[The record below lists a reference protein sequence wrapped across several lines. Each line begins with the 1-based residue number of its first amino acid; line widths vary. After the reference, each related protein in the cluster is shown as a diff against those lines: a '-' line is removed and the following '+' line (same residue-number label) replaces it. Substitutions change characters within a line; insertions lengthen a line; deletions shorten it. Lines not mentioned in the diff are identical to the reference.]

1 MFGIACDYPDANDAA
16 RLAHDPVFKLLI
28 GRDAIDGYDLA
39 SQPTLSRF
47 ENTIRRR
54 DLLRMSEALAE
65 AVINRHKRRKKKVKL
80 ITIDL
85 DPTADPA
92 HGHQQFSLFNGF
104 YDSNCY
110 LPLAGFLTFDKEPEQ
125 YLFSYLLRP
134 GNADAKQGCFG
145 LLKRVLPKLRQAFPG
160 AVIRLRLDSGFS
172 GPDLYEFMEAQE
184 CEYVVAMAKNSVLK
198 TLAEPAM
205 AVVREDADQDIETI
219 CYDEDLYAARSWS
232 HKRRVIIKGQITY
245 HSGRQPKENPRF
257 LITNINRSPRHI
269 YEKIYCGRGDA
280 ENRIKELK
288 EGLEIDR
295 TSCSSFLANQ
305 LRVLM
310 TAAYVLFQELR
321 LKARHTRFGRAQV
334 STIRLHLLKFGA
346 WVESSV
352 RRVVLHLPISTP
364 FANEW
369 VRIARTVGV
378 VPT

>member
-1 MFGIACDYPDANDAA
+1 MHEVG
-16 RLAHDPVFKLLI
+16 K
-28 GRDAIDGYDLA
+28 
-39 SQPTLSRF
+39 
-47 ENTIRRR
+47 
-54 DLLRMSEALAE
+54 
-65 AVINRHKRRKKKVKL
+65 
-80 ITIDL
+80 
-85 DPTADPA
+85 
-92 HGHQQFSLFNGF
+92 
-104 YDSNCY
+104 
-110 LPLAGFLTFDKEPEQ
+110 
-125 YLFSYLLRP
+125 
-134 GNADAKQGCFG
+134 GCFG

-219 CYDEDLYAARSWS
+219 CYDDDLYAARSWS

-288 EGLEIDR
+288 DGLEIDR

-310 TAAYVLFQELR
+310 TAAAYVLFQELR
-321 LKARHTRFGRAQV
+321 LKARHTHFGRAQV

-352 RRVVLHLPISTP
+352 RRVVLHLPTSTA
-364 FANEW
+364 FSNEW
-369 VRIARTVGV
+369 VRIAQKVGT